1 VEELTSKQRG
11 VLEFIEA
18 RARQTGFRPS
28 LEDIRRHF
36 GFNSLNSVVMY
47 VKTLERKGYLP
58 QPDLIK
64 GTPATPSLMIPVL
77 GTVAAGTPILAEE
90 NIEKWMFVTPPTPA
104 TTDYFGLKVK
114 GDSMIDEHI
123 VPGDIVIVHKQQ
135 TADNGDIVVA
145 LLGDEATVKKLHQ
158 AENGIFLMPANPA
171 YHPIPVTNEV
181 SIIGKVVGLIRE
193 HLS

>member
-1 VEELTSKQRG
+1 MEGLTGKQQA

-18 RARQTGFRPS
+18 CARRTGFRPS

-36 GFNSLNSVVMY
+36 GFSSLNSVVVY

-64 GTPATPSLMIPVL
+64 GTPATPSLMIPIL
-77 GTVAAGTPILAEE
+77 GTVAAGTPILADE
-90 NIEKWMFVTPPTPA
+90 NIEKWVFVTPPTPA
-104 TTDYFGLKVK
+104 TADYFGLRVK
-114 GDSMIDEHI
+114 GDSMIEEHI
-123 VPGDIVIVHKQQ
+123 VPGDIVVVRKQQ

-145 LLGDEATVKKLHQ
+145 LLGDEATVKKLHRGTS
-158 AENGIFLMPANPA
+158 GIFLIPANPA
-171 YHPIPVTNEV
+171 YHSIPVTSDV